1 MTNSDILKSSPSD
14 IQLRG
19 KLEEMVAADLLGP
32 AEGENE
38 ELVERNVRDRYLVGV
53 LTPPPNGPE
62 RQRRLRRARR
72 MKKPSHLSIHW
83 PKAGPTALRKARP
96 NSTYR

>member
-32 AEGENE
+32 AGGENE
-38 ELVERNVRDRYLVGV
+38 ELVERNVRDRYLVGA
-53 LTPPPNGPE
+53 LPPQTG
-62 RQRRLRRARR
+62 QRGSGGSGGR
-72 MKKPSHLSIHW
+72 
-83 PKAGPTALRKARP
+83 GG
-96 NSTYR
+96 